1 MSHRYLFICLLA
13 IPGARQAD
21 GQAPLFRQPLGI
33 YARTTP
39 ECTPATNQTPD
50 QCLTVKTAALVTNPA
65 VAGIDA
71 EIRWKDLN
79 PAPGVYTWNDLE
91 DILSAVDA
99 WNQLNPGKTRKT
111 VQIGVNPA
119 FSSPQWV
126 FTNMASCDAMFGALP
141 EANPDGTLN
150 PSYVPYNP
158 PRPSLVPQDCG
169 YVTFLEAES
178 GSTPLLPLPLP
189 WSPYYKSAWATFVR
203 ALAQKFDNNPD
214 VVSVS
219 IAGPTASSSEM
230 ILPNQKNDPLNF
242 YKWNYLLALTFPSSY
257 QNSDRAFI
265 EAWQDAID
273 LFSESFAGLTLVMTT
288 GNGLPNF
295 LSPPAPIGMPANTT
309 GTPYNTY
316 SVSPGFQPACGSPD
330 LTKIMDCA
338 AEESVIA
345 YFADPLI
352 GGLNLKSIQENGFG
366 AGGILINPLGGGDV
380 SAWGIRWLAQTSE
393 NGITVLPGSFTFV
406 SKVFGGFQSIG
417 GITDSAAD
425 AQTEGCTL
433 PGTQTCP
440 GLSNEQALYNYMQN
454 FFEGTKLGAVYGPG
468 NVYNPAVS
476 IVAGTIPLNY
486 LQLYDVDISYAS
498 ANACDIKGGSC
509 TLSPVTDGAGH
520 TSQVSFQAILE
531 TAAAQILQI
540 ADPTLSIWQLF

>member
-1 MSHRYLFICLLA
+1 MSHRYFVICLLA
-13 IPGARQAD
+13 IPGAQVA
-21 GQAPLFRQPLGI
+21 GAQSFPIRQPLGI

-39 ECTPATNQTPD
+39 DCTPATNQTQD
-50 QCLTVKTAALVTNPA
+50 QCLIAKVAALVANPA
-65 VAGIDA
+65 LAGIDA
-71 EIRWKDLN
+71 EIQWKDLN
-79 PAPGVYTWNDLE
+79 PASGVYTWNDLE
-91 DILSAVDA
+91 DVLSAVDA
-99 WNQLNPGKTRKT
+99 WNQANPGKTRKN
-111 VQIGVNPA
+111 VQVGVNPG
-119 FSSPQWV
+119 FNSPQWV
-126 FTNMASCDAMFGALP
+126 FGGMASCDPMFSP
-141 EANPDGTLN
+141 NSEANPDGSLN
-150 PSYVPYNP
+150 KHWIQYNP
-158 PRPSLVPQDCG
+158 PQPALVPPDCG

-203 ALAQKFDNNPD
+203 ALAQKFGNNPD

-242 YKWNYLLALTFPSSY
+242 YKWNYLMALTFPPSY
-257 QNSDRAFI
+257 QSSDRAI
-265 EAWQDAID
+265 VEAWQDAID
-273 LFSESFAGLTLVMTT
+273 LFSESFSGVTLVMTT

-309 GTPYNTY
+309 GTPYDTY
-316 SVSPGFQPACGSPD
+316 SVPPGFLPVCGSPD
-330 LTKIMDCA
+330 VTKIMDCA

-366 AGGILINPLGGGDV
+366 AGGILISPLGGGDV
-380 SAWGIRWLAQTSE
+380 AAWGVRWLAQNSE

-406 SKVFGGFQSIG
+406 SKVFGGFQSTG

-425 AQTEGCTL
+425 AQAEGCTL

-440 GLSNEQALYNYMQN
+440 GLSYEQALYNYMQN

-468 NVYNPAVS
+468 NVYNPAVN

-486 LQLYDVDISYAS
+486 LQLYDVDINYAS

-520 TSQVSFQAILE
+520 TSQLSFQAILE
-531 TAAAQILQI
+531 TAAARILQI

>member
-1 MSHRYLFICLLA
+1 MSHRYFVICLLA
-13 IPGARQAD
+13 IPGAQVA
-21 GQAPLFRQPLGI
+21 GAQSFPIRQPLGI

-39 ECTPATNQTPD
+39 DCTPATNQTQD
-50 QCLTVKTAALVTNPA
+50 QCLIAKVAALVANPA
-65 VAGIDA
+65 LAGIDA
-71 EIRWKDLN
+71 EIQWKDLN
-79 PAPGVYTWNDLE
+79 PASGVYTWNDLE
-91 DILSAVDA
+91 DVLSAVDA
-99 WNQLNPGKTRKT
+99 WNQANPGKTRKN
-111 VQIGVNPA
+111 VQVGVNPG
-119 FSSPQWV
+119 FNSPQWV
-126 FTNMASCDAMFGALP
+126 FGGMASCDPMFSP
-141 EANPDGTLN
+141 NSEANPDGSLN
-150 PSYVPYNP
+150 KHWIQYNP
-158 PRPSLVPQDCG
+158 PQPALVPPDCG

-203 ALAQKFDNNPD
+203 ALAQKFGNNPD

-242 YKWNYLLALTFPSSY
+242 YKWNYLMALTFPPSY
-257 QNSDRAFI
+257 QSSDRAI
-265 EAWQDAID
+265 VEAWQDAID
-273 LFSESFAGLTLVMTT
+273 LFSESFSGVTLVMTT

-309 GTPYNTY
+309 GTPYDTY
-316 SVSPGFQPACGSPD
+316 SVPPGFLPVCGSPD
-330 LTKIMDCA
+330 VTKIMDCA

-366 AGGILINPLGGGDV
+366 AGGILISPLGGGDV
-380 SAWGIRWLAQTSE
+380 AAWGVRWLAQNSE

-406 SKVFGGFQSIG
+406 SKVFGGFQSTG

-425 AQTEGCTL
+425 AQAEGCTL

-440 GLSNEQALYNYMQN
+440 GLSYEQAQYNYMQN

-468 NVYNPAVS
+468 NVYNPAVN

-486 LQLYDVDISYAS
+486 LQLYDVDINYAS

-520 TSQVSFQAILE
+520 TSQLSFQAILE
-531 TAAAQILQI
+531 TAAARILQI